1 MIWSG
6 FGCLVPVI
14 VCGSVLI
21 CGFVFDVIYEP
32 RYYEAHH
39 WTVGVAMF
47 CAAITCWLLDAAL
60 GGRKPTVLIDKL
72 TGEKVA
78 FRRSHSLLFIPL
90 HFWALGL
97 AVIGAGF
104 CVREFMK

>member
-1 MIWSG
+1 MFGSG
-6 FGCLVPVI
+6 DRDR
-14 VCGSVLI
+14 VCARLRVRLRQ
-21 CGFVFDVIYEP
+21 DYEP
-32 RYYEAHH
+32 QYYKSHH

-60 GGRKPTVLIDKL
+60 GDRKPSVLIDKL

-90 HFWALGL
+90 HVWALGL
-97 AVIGAGF
+97 AVLGVFF
-104 CVREFMK
+104 CVRELMR